1 MPGTNNNKPRGG
13 KKKRATGGAPI
24 RRGVVFGRLA
34 SGQAGE
40 TSTAEENPQPE
51 TAEIVKA
58 LIGSAR
64 EQGRVSHEEINDAL
78 PDNCPPEH
86 RDAVYTRLQELGI
99 EIGDSTESADK
110 SDENEIEE
118 GRQLEALDDPVRQYM
133 HQMSRVP
140 LLTREQEVEI
150 FKRIEEAE
158 FEIKALIYS
167 LGFAAKEHIAIAEKL
182 LYEPHK
188 ERIDRRE

>member
-1 MPGTNNNKPRGG
+1 MPGPNDSKPHGG
-13 KKKRATGGAPI
+13 KKKRATRGSTVL
-24 RRGVVFGRLA
+24 RGVLFGRLA
-34 SGQAGE
+34 SPQTGE
-40 TSTAEENPQPE
+40 TSTAEGNPQPDI
-51 TAEIVKA
+51 AEIVKA
-58 LIGSAR
+58 LIESAR

-86 RDAVYTRLQELGI
+86 RDAVYSRLQDLGI
-99 EIGDSTESADK
+99 EIGDSAEPADK
-110 SDENEIEE
+110 SEENETEE

-182 LYEPHK
+182 LSEPPK
-188 ERIDRRE
+188 ERFD